1 MISRAGLKIT
11 MIVLTVIGL
20 GVAAGSHSGRARRA
34 LGDGLL
40 ARRDHPVIPA

>member
-20 GVAAGSHSGRARRA
+20 GVAAGSTAVAPGARSETA
-34 LGDGLL
+34 SSLG
-40 ARRDHPVIPA
+40 AITP

>member
-20 GVAAGSHSGRARRA
+20 GVAAGSHSGHASARSETA
-34 LGDGLL
+34 SSLG
-40 ARRDHPVIPA
+40 AITP